1 MRNFLKLLSTFS
13 KIPPGKVNI
22 TMTSHPTNPNFAKVN
37 TNGQVLRPKLW

>member
-1 MRNFLKLLSTFS
+1 MRKLFKIFSTFS

-22 TMTSHPTNPNFAKVN
+22 TMTSHPTNPNVAKVN